1 MKVLFVCRG
10 NVGRSQMAEAIFNQL
25 AAGRHT
31 AFSCGTKVVDKDG
44 QSQHGQKLKDLV
56 PAREVINSLAA
67 LGIDATE
74 CARDQITPEILGQA
88 DEVVVVAEEYTIPDY
103 LKAAKKVV
111 YWEVED
117 PKGKDQAGTD
127 EIREI
132 IAGHVRNLIDELDE
146 KKKSADGRSC

>member
-1 MKVLFVCRG
+1 M
-10 NVGRSQMAEAIFNQL
+10 RS
-25 AAGRHT
+25 RPDH
-31 AFSCGTKVVDKDG
+31 
-44 QSQHGQKLKDLV
+44 
-56 PAREVINSLAA
+56 
-67 LGIDATE
+67 
-74 CARDQITPEILGQA
+74 PEILGQA